1 MIYDGTK
8 LIRVDVLKFVLPLS
22 VVETR
27 RVRQSDLVPTI
38 VSFPD
43 TSPTRCGDLTM
54 ILIDDQRDLLPTVL

>member
-8 LIRVDVLKFVLPLS
+8 LIRVDVLKFVLPFS

>member
-8 LIRVDVLKFVLPLS
+8 LIRVDILKFVLPFS

>member
-8 LIRVDVLKFVLPLS
+8 LIRVDVLKFVLPFS

-43 TSPTRCGDLTM
+43 TSPTRCGELTM

>member
-8 LIRVDVLKFVLPLS
+8 LIRVDVLKFVLAFS

>member
-1 MIYDGTK
+1 MINDGTK
-8 LIRVDVLKFVLPLS
+8 LIRVDVLKFVLPFS

>member
-8 LIRVDVLKFVLPLS
+8 LIRLDVLKFVLAFS

>member
-1 MIYDGTK
+1 MINDGTK
-8 LIRVDVLKFVLPLS
+8 LIRVDVLKFVLPFS

-27 RVRQSDLVPTI
+27 RVPQSDLVPTI

>member
-8 LIRVDVLKFVLPLS
+8 LIRVDVLEFVLPFS

>member
-8 LIRVDVLKFVLPLS
+8 LIRVDVLKFVLPFS

-43 TSPTRCGDLTM
+43 NSPTRCGDLTM

>member
-8 LIRVDVLKFVLPLS
+8 SIRVDVLKFVLPFS

>member
-8 LIRVDVLKFVLPLS
+8 LIRVDVLKFVLPFS
-22 VVETR
+22 VGETR

>member
-8 LIRVDVLKFVLPLS
+8 LIRVDVLKFVLPFS

-27 RVRQSDLVPTI
+27 RVRQSDLVPTT

>member
-1 MIYDGTK
+1 MIYDGTE
-8 LIRVDVLKFVLPLS
+8 LIRVDVLKFVLPFS

-38 VSFPD
+38 VSFHD

>member
-8 LIRVDVLKFVLPLS
+8 LIGVDVLKFVLPFS

>member
-8 LIRVDVLKFVLPLS
+8 LIRVDVLKFVLPFN

>member
-8 LIRVDVLKFVLPLS
+8 LIRVDVLKFVLPFS

-43 TSPTRCGDLTM
+43 TSPTRCGDLTV